1 MLKVAV
7 LDDYQQVALEMADW
21 SPLDGRVEVDTFAD
35 HVVDPAALV
44 DRLAAYDV
52 VVAMRERTPL
62 PREVITALPRL
73 RLIVSTGRRNPV
85 IDVEA
90 ARERGIPVCGTGS
103 LSTAP
108 AELTWALILGLA
120 RDLVTEATQVRDGGW
135 QTALGRDLAGSTL
148 GILGLGRIGAQVAA
162 VGAAFGMRVQ
172 AWSQNLTDERA
183 AEVGVERVELDA
195 LLAGADVVTLHL
207 VLSDRTRGL
216 IGARELGLMKPDAL
230 LVNTSRAGLV
240 DTPALVE
247 ALHAGR
253 LGGLGVDVFDEEPLP
268 ADHPLRSTPRTLAT
282 PHVGY
287 VTRNVYRNFF
297 TGVVEDIAAYLE
309 GEPIRTL

>member
-1 MLKVAV
+1 
-7 LDDYQQVALEMADW
+7 
-21 SPLDGRVEVDTFAD
+21 
-35 HVVDPAALV
+35 
-44 DRLAAYDV
+44 
-52 VVAMRERTPL
+52 
-62 PREVITALPRL
+62 
-73 RLIVSTGRRNPV
+73 
-85 IDVEA
+85 
-90 ARERGIPVCGTGS
+90 
-103 LSTAP
+103 
-108 AELTWALILGLA
+108 
-120 RDLVTEATQVRDGGW
+120 
-135 QTALGRDLAGSTL
+135 
-148 GILGLGRIGAQVAA
+148 
-162 VGAAFGMRVQ
+162 GMRVQ

>member
-7 LDDYQQVALEMADW
+7 LDDYQQVALEVADW

>member
-1 MLKVAV
+1 
-7 LDDYQQVALEMADW
+7 
-21 SPLDGRVEVDTFAD
+21 
-35 HVVDPAALV
+35 
-44 DRLAAYDV
+44 V

-216 IGARELGLMKPDAL
+216 VGARELGLMKPDAL

-297 TGVVEDIAAYLE
+297 AGVVEDIAAYLE